1 MTGSVAAQ
9 PFDLDISRNTVW
21 PTHLMP
27 HGEGERF
34 DKEPFNH
41 WWSRVQGELG
51 HLPAP
56 LCEQWIYR
64 HWLASPFHFLPL
76 DSLAW
81 SSVTLSG
88 EALLARV
95 YRAWGGE
102 LDAKF
107 DYEVFQR
114 RGGDDRHAT
123 AKALDDGT
131 WDYPL
136 VVLATPHGIQ
146 NNGDIHNAVRWVIVE
161 GHQRHRYLAALHALG
176 RPPVGPHAI
185 YIISSPIIDSAS
197 PGLATLPEP
206 ASIDENDA

>member
-41 WWSRVQGELG
+41 WWSRVKGELG
-51 HLPAP
+51 HLPAT

-64 HWLASPFHFLPL
+64 HWLASPFRFLPH

-81 SSVTLSG
+81 PSVTPSS

-102 LDAKF
+102 LDARF
-107 DYEVFQR
+107 DYDVFQHC
-114 RGGDDRHAT
+114 GGDDRRTA
-123 AKALDDGT
+123 AKALDDGRR
-131 WDYPL
+131 DYPL

-146 NNGDIHNAVRWVIVE
+146 NEGDIHYAVRWVIVE
-161 GHQRHRYLAALHALG
+161 GISATDVSLRFMHWGKHRGGRTRYTSFPRRPSIARRLG
-176 RPPVGPHAI
+176 LRPRP
-185 YIISSPIIDSAS
+185 SR
-197 PGLATLPEP
+197 P
-206 ASIDENDA
+206 A